1 MSLGKRCHL
10 AGRNGFVPV
19 DHLLWLQNH
28 FLIHELSWTLHKG
41 LEEKQ
46 ENTSKPSTSTNVSQ
60 VYKDKALLQSR
71 GEAVKAFVT
80 RMSEKCGIFDPQKMP
95 SFPSEL
101 K

>member
-1 MSLGKRCHL
+1 MSLDIRCHL

-46 ENTSKPSTSTNVSQ
+46 
-60 VYKDKALLQSR
+60 
-71 GEAVKAFVT
+71 
-80 RMSEKCGIFDPQKMP
+80 
-95 SFPSEL
+95 
-101 K
+101 